1 MPSSKDYVR
10 NYKQEALTKKRR
22 GEYKEDLARNRNR
35 RQAIKDGKVARNDG
49 NDLSHIVAVSKRGP
63 LTDKK
68 NLKVQT
74 ASKNRSYKRKSDGSM
89 A

>member
-1 MPSSKDYVR
+1 MPSSKNYVR
-10 NYKQEALTKKRR
+10 NYKQEALTK
-22 GEYKEDLARNRNR
+22 N
-35 RQAIKDGKVARNDG
+35 GKVAPHDG